1 MHPAPRIFVI
11 LATALVAFLL
21 GGCAAVPLHDGV
33 SALLPA
39 DAVLLGEQ
47 HDAAEHQQI
56 HARTVRELSR
66 RGQLAA
72 LVVEM
77 ADAGQTTA
85 GLPPQADE
93 AAVRQALQ
101 WNDKAWPWAA
111 YGPAVMAAV
120 RADVPVLGGNLPRA
134 GFGAAMQDTGL
145 DATLPPPALAA
156 QHEAI
161 RAGHCDLLPA
171 TQLAP
176 MARIQIARD
185 QSMART
191 VLAAA
196 RPGQVV
202 LLLAGSGH
210 VDRQLGVPQHLPPG
224 FRVRAVR
231 LQAGGAAAPAP
242 AFDAVWATP
251 ALPEKDHCAALRQR
265 WRP

>member
-1 MHPAPRIFVI
+1 MPAPRIFVT
-11 LATALVAFLL
+11 LATVLVAFLL
-21 GGCAAVPLHDGV
+21 AGCASDRAHNALA
-33 SALLPA
+33 ALLPA
-39 DAVLLGEQ
+39 DAILLGEQ
-47 HDAAEHQQI
+47 HDAPEHQQI
-56 HARTVRELSR
+56 HARVVRELSA
-66 RGQLAA
+66 RGQLSA

-85 GLPPQADE
+85 ALPHRAEE

-120 RADVPVLGGNLPRA
+120 HAGVPVLGGNLPRA
-134 GFGAAMQDTGL
+134 RFGAVMQDQAL
-145 DATLPPPALAA
+145 DATLPAPALDA
-156 QHEAI
+156 QREAI
-161 RAGHCDLLPA
+161 RVGHCDLLPA

-185 QSMART
+185 LSMART
-191 VLAAA
+191 VQAAA

-224 FRVRAVR
+224 FTVRAVR
-231 LQAGGAAAPAP
+231 LQAGGRDAASPV
-242 AFDAVWATP
+242 FDAVWTTP
-251 ALPEKDHCAALRQR
+251 ALPATDHCAALRQR
-265 WRP
+265 LGG

>member
-1 MHPAPRIFVI
+1 MPRIFVT
-11 LATALVAFLL
+11 LATMMVAFLL
-21 GGCAAVPLHDGV
+21 GGCASGRPQDPVA
-33 SALLPA
+33 ALLPA
-39 DAVLLGEQ
+39 DAILLGEQ
-47 HDAAEHQQI
+47 HDAAEHQQA
-56 HARTVRELSR
+56 HARLVRELSG

-85 GLPPQADE
+85 GLPPEADE

-120 RADVPVLGGNLPRA
+120 RTGVPVLGGNLPRA
-134 GFGAAMQDTGL
+134 RFAAVMQDDTL
-145 DATLPPPALAA
+145 DATLPPAALAA
-156 QHEAI
+156 QREAI

-171 TQLAP
+171 AQLAP

-191 VLAAA
+191 VQAAA
-196 RPGQVV
+196 RPGQAV

-210 VDRQLGVPQHLPPG
+210 VDRQLGVPRHLPPG
-224 FRVRAVR
+224 FAVRAVR
-231 LQAGGAAAPAP
+231 LQAGGMAAASP
-242 AFDAVWATP
+242 AFDTVWTTP
-251 ALPEKDHCAALRQR
+251 ALPAKDHCAALRQR
-265 WRP
+265 LGG